1 MKKLILSY
9 FIIGLALQ
17 VNAQTI
23 ELPQT
28 LISVNYKYLN
38 TIDADN
44 TPKLVKKLKDEV
56 IKYKNDELSDLYDDE
71 YDTYKVSFYI
81 PEGSIVAAYDKNGK
95 IIRTIEKYDNVR
107 LPLVVMQ
114 AVSTRFPNWGIVQ
127 DVYLIK
133 YHCEKDSLK
142 QEYKIKLKNQDE
154 IITVRTDETGNFL

>member
-44 TPKLVKKLKDEV
+44 TPKLVKKLTAN
-56 IKYKNDELSDLYDDE
+56 I
-71 YDTYKVSFYI
+71 
-81 PEGSIVAAYDKNGK
+81 
-95 IIRTIEKYDNVR
+95 
-107 LPLVVMQ
+107 
-114 AVSTRFPNWGIVQ
+114 
-127 DVYLIK
+127 
-133 YHCEKDSLK
+133 
-142 QEYKIKLKNQDE
+142 
-154 IITVRTDETGNFL
+154 